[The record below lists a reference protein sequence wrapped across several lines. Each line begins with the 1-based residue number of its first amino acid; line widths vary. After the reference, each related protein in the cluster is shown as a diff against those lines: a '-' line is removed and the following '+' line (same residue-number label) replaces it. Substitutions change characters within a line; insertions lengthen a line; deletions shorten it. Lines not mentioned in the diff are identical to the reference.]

1 MTFKGFDPRTRST
14 RWGLAAVAVGI
25 VLGGTLP
32 TVVHDLGVVW
42 DAHRASLPWLLE
54 RLAAFLAYLAMTGSV
69 VYGLMLSTKLL
80 DAIAHRP
87 VSFALHQ
94 DLAAVGLGLAG
105 VHGALLGLD
114 ATVPFS
120 LPQMVVPGLAP
131 YAPLAVA
138 FGQLTF
144 YVTAIVVASFYARRL
159 IGQRAWRALHV
170 LTFLAFAGA
179 TAHGI
184 LAGTDSGAAWTWWMY
199 TLSVTVVVFL
209 FAYRLVMSFAR
220 RGASVRQPVLRRE
233 PQQVAAPRQVEG
245 HLPAHDRPAEL
256 GRRVIAREQLGG
268 GLG

>member
-1 MTFKGFDPRTRST
+1 MTFKGFDPRTRLA
-14 RWGLAAVAVGI
+14 RWGLVAVAVGI
-25 VLGGTLP
+25 VLGGTGP
-32 TVVHDLGVVW
+32 SVVRDLGAPLGGAPLEPAVAARTPGGLPGLRRDDRLGGVRAAAL
-42 DAHRASLPWLLE
+42 DEAPRRDRAPADLVRAPPGPGGHRA
-54 RLAAFLAYLAMTGSV
+54 
-69 VYGLMLSTKLL
+69 
-80 DAIAHRP
+80 
-87 VSFALHQ
+87 
-94 DLAAVGLGLAG
+94 GLAG

-120 LPQMVVPGLAP
+120 LPQMAVPGLAP

-184 LAGTDSGAAWTWWMY
+184 LAGSDSGAAWTWWMY
-199 TLSVTVVVFL
+199 SGSVALVTFL
-209 FAYRLVMSFAR
+209 FAYRLVTALAR
-220 RGASVRQPVLRRE
+220 RGRSARQQVLRLE
-233 PQQVAAPRQVEG
+233 AQQLATARQVER
-245 HLPAHDRPAEL
+245 HLTAHDRSAEL
-256 GRRVIAREQLGG
+256 GRRVIAGEQLGG

>member
-1 MTFKGFDPRTRST
+1 MTFKGFDPRTRLA

-25 VLGGTLP
+25 VLGGTAPAVL
-32 TVVHDLGVVW
+32 HDLGLVW
-42 DAHRASLPWLLE
+42 EAHRASLPWLLE
-54 RLAAFLAYLAMTGSV
+54 RLAAFLAYFAMTGSV
-69 VYGLMLSTKLL
+69 VYGLLLSTKLL

-87 VSFALHQ
+87 ISFALHQ

-120 LPQMVVPGLAP
+120 LQQMAVPGLAP

-138 FGQLTF
+138 AGQLTF

-184 LAGTDSGAAWTWWMY
+184 LAGSDSGAAWTWWMY
-199 TLSVTVVVFL
+199 TGSVAIVTFL
-209 FAYRLVMSFAR
+209 FAYRLVTALAR
-220 RGASVRQPVLRRE
+220 RPASARQQVLRRE
-233 PQQVAAPRQVEG
+233 PQQVAAPRQVER
-245 HLPAHDRPAEL
+245 HLPADDRPAEL
-256 GRRVIAREQLGG
+256 GRRVIARKQLGG
-268 GLG
+268 GFG

>member
-1 MTFKGFDPRTRST
+1 MTFKGFDPRTRLA

-25 VLGGTLP
+25 MLGGTAP
-32 TVVHDLGVVW
+32 TVLRDLGLVW
-42 DAHRASLPWLLE
+42 EANRTSLPWLLE

-69 VYGLMLSTKLL
+69 VYGLLLSTKLL

-87 VSFALHQ
+87 ISFALHQ

-114 ATVPFS
+114 ASVPFS
-120 LPQMVVPGLAP
+120 LPQIVVPGLSP

-138 FGQLTF
+138 TGQLTF
-144 YVTAIVVASFYARRL
+144 YLTGVVVASFYARRR

-184 LAGTDSGAAWTWWMY
+184 LAGSDSGATWTFWMY
-199 TLSVTVVVFL
+199 AGSVTIVTFL
-209 FAYRLVMSFAR
+209 FAYRLVTALAR
-220 RGASVRQPVLRRE
+220 RPASAR
-233 PQQVAAPRQVEG
+233 QQVRRGEAQQLAAARQIER
-245 HLPAHDRPAEL
+245 HLPANDRPAHL
-256 GRRVIAREQLGG
+256 GRGVVAGEQVGG

>member
-1 MTFKGFDPRTRST
+1 MTFKGFDPRTRLT

-25 VLGGTLP
+25 VLGGTGP
-32 TVVHDLGVVW
+32 AVVRDLGVVW
-42 DAHRASLPWLLE
+42 EAHRSSLPWLLE
-54 RLAAFLAYLAMTGSV
+54 RLAAFLAYLATTGSV

-80 DAIAHRP
+80 DSIAHRP
-87 VSFALHQ
+87 ISFALHQ

-120 LPQMVVPGLAP
+120 IQQMVVPGLAP
-131 YAPLAVA
+131 YAPIAVA
-138 FGQLTF
+138 FGQLTL

-184 LAGTDSGAAWTWWMY
+184 LAGSDSGAAWTWWMY
-199 TLSVTVVVFL
+199 TGSVTLVTFL
-209 FAYRLVMSFAR
+209 FAYRLVTALAR
-220 RGASVRQPVLRRE
+220 RGASTRQHVPRGE
-233 PQQVAAPRQVEG
+233 AQQLAAPRQVER

-256 GRRVIAREQLGG
+256 GRRVTAGEQLRG

>member
-1 MTFKGFDPRTRST
+1 MTFKGFDPRTRLA

-25 VLGGTLP
+25 VLGGTVP
-32 TVVHDLGVVW
+32 TVVHDLGLVW
-42 DAHRASLPWLLE
+42 EAHRAGLPWLLE

-69 VYGLMLSTKLL
+69 VYGLLLSTKLL

-87 VSFALHQ
+87 ISFALHQ
-94 DLAAVGLGLAG
+94 DLAAIGLGLAG

-114 ATVPFS
+114 ATVPFA
-120 LPQMVVPGLAP
+120 LQQMVVPGMAP
-131 YAPLAVA
+131 YAPIAVA
-138 FGQLTF
+138 AGQLTF
-144 YVTAIVVASFYARRL
+144 YLTAIVVASFYARRL

-209 FAYRLVMSFAR
+209 FAYRLAMSLAR
-220 RGASVRQPVLRRE
+220 SRASARQQVLRGE

-245 HLPAHDRPAEL
+245 HLPPDDRAADA
-256 GRRVIAREQLGG
+256 GRRVVAREQLGG

>member
-1 MTFKGFDPRTRST
+1 MTFKGFDPRTRLT

-25 VLGGTLP
+25 VLGATGP
-32 TVVHDLGVVW
+32 TVVHDLGAVW
-42 DAHRASLPWLLE
+42 EAHRSSLPWLLE

-87 VSFALHQ
+87 ISFALHQ
-94 DLAAVGLGLAG
+94 DLAAIGLGLAG

-114 ATVPFS
+114 ATFPFS
-120 LPQMVVPGLAP
+120 LQQMVIPGLAP

-138 FGQLTF
+138 FGQVTF
-144 YVTAIVVASFYARRL
+144 YITAVVVASFYARRL

-184 LAGTDSGAAWTWWMY
+184 LAGSDSGAAWTWWMY
-199 TLSVTVVVFL
+199 SGSVALVMFL
-209 FAYRLVMSFAR
+209 FAYRLVTALAR
-220 RGASVRQPVLRRE
+220 RPASAGQPLVRGV
-233 PQQVAAPRQVEG
+233 G
-245 HLPAHDRPAEL
+245 
-256 GRRVIAREQLGG
+256 
-268 GLG
+268 

>member
-1 MTFKGFDPRTRST
+1 MTFKGFDPRTRLT

-32 TVVHDLGVVW
+32 AVVHDLGFAW
-42 DAHRASLPWLLE
+42 EAHRSSLPWLLE
-54 RLAAFLAYLAMTGSV
+54 RMAAFMAYLAITGSV
-69 VYGLMLSTKLL
+69 IYGLLLSTKLL

-87 VSFALHQ
+87 ISFALHQ
-94 DLAAVGLGLAG
+94 DLAAVGVGLAG

-120 LPQMVVPGLAP
+120 LPQMTVPGLAP

-138 FGQLTF
+138 AGQLAF
-144 YVTAIVVASFYARRL
+144 YISAIVVASFYARRI

-184 LAGTDSGAAWTWWMY
+184 LAGSDSGAAWTWWLY
-199 TLSVTVVVFL
+199 SGSVAIVTFL
-209 FAYRLVMSFAR
+209 FAYRLVTAMAR
-220 RGASVRQPVLRRE
+220 RRISARQPVGRTE
-233 PQQVAAPRQVEG
+233 PQQLAAPGQVER
-245 HLPAHDRPAEL
+245 HLAAHDRPADL
-256 GRRVIAREQLGG
+256 RRGVIAGEQLGG
-268 GLG
+268 GFG

>member
-1 MTFKGFDPRTRST
+1 MKFRGLDPRTRLA

-25 VLGGTLP
+25 VLGGTAP
-32 TVVHDLGVVW
+32 GVVRDLGVVW

-54 RLAAFLAYLAMTGSV
+54 RLAAFLAYFAMTGSV
-69 VYGLMLSTKLL
+69 VYGLLLSTKLL

-87 VSFALHQ
+87 ISFALHQ

-120 LPQMVVPGLAP
+120 LQQMVVPGLAP

-138 FGQLTF
+138 AGQLTF

-184 LAGTDSGAAWTWWMY
+184 LAGSDSGAAWTWWMY
-199 TLSVTVVVFL
+199 TGSVAIVTFL
-209 FAYRLVMSFAR
+209 FAYRLVTALAR
-220 RGASVRQPVLRRE
+220 RPISARQQVLRGE
-233 PQQVAAPRQVEG
+233 PQQVAAPRQVER
-245 HLPAHDRPAEL
+245 HFAPDDRPAEL

>member
-1 MTFKGFDPRTRST
+1 MTFKGLDPRTRLA
-14 RWGLAAVAVGI
+14 RWGLVAVGVGI
-25 VLGGTLP
+25 VLGGTVP
-32 TVVHDLGVVW
+32 TVVRDLGLVL
-42 DAHRASLPWLLE
+42 DAHRSSLPWLLE

-69 VYGLMLSTKLL
+69 VYGLLLSTKLL

-87 VSFALHQ
+87 ISFALHQ

-120 LPQMVVPGLAP
+120 LQQMVVPGLAP

-144 YVTAIVVASFYARRL
+144 YVTAIVVASFYMRRL

-184 LAGTDSGAAWTWWMY
+184 LAGSDSGAAWTWWMY
-199 TLSVTVVVFL
+199 TGSVTIVTFL
-209 FAYRLVMSFAR
+209 FVYRVVTALTR
-220 RGASVRQPVLRRE
+220 RGTSARQQVLRAE
-233 PQQVAAPRQVEG
+233 PQQVAAPGQVER
-245 HLPAHDRPAEL
+245 HLAAHDRPAQL
-256 GRRVIAREQLGG
+256 GRGMVAGEQLRG